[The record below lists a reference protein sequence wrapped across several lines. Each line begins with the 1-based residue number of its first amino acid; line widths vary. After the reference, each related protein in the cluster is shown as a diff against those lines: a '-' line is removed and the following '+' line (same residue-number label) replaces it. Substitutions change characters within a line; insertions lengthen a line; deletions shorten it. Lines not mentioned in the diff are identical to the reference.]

1 MNLIKSLVRRRQ
13 FLLATGLGS
22 TCALTCKEIV
32 GFINPAVQANAALAA
47 SVKAV
52 VNKCPHLLSPLRI
65 RNVMLKNRI
74 MHSVSPTYLMQGP
87 ENFPTDAYRNHYS
100 NMAKN
105 AAIVSINTH
114 YGKYPRSWD
123 SNTDYSKLG
132 YHFSDDTW
140 QNAPTVYN
148 YVQRMI
154 EDIHCE
160 GALVLFAGATG
171 GFSGRG
177 PDWAEGPEGAHYY
190 GNAAAAQAAT
200 GSQGQASGRGAAPG
214 GVAAPGG
221 AGAQGQGRGAGP
233 GPGGPQASLSIKDI
247 VAQAKEAEDKG
258 YDVYQLNTT
267 SLEAAQAVRS
277 ATNLILMASLRA
289 GGGGGMGAPRSGESH
304 RKIRW
309 NYPNVAF
316 DMADGEK
323 NPGITNINQPT
334 AAELEQAV
342 EQARKLEGIV
352 DFVFIRDSR
361 YAHPNSFIQD
371 QDRPFT
377 LGYAEAIKKAGV
389 KILTCPGSGFHDPVQ
404 NDEFIASGKTDMVS
418 MTTPFF
424 ADPELVEKVAAGR
437 ADDIVPCI
445 QCHDCHG
452 ISSTH
457 GPYYGLCNVNPKWAA
472 PVYKLQNIH
481 APKAKKNI
489 AVIGGGP
496 AGMKAAIVAAERGH
510 KVTLYEKDAALGGLL
525 QFSDHSQLRWN
536 HKVFKDYLINQVKKA
551 GIEVHMKTTATAA
564 MIKAKGYDTVLVA
577 TGAEPVISKMPG
589 ADADNVF
596 NILTCYSNKKALGK
610 NVVMIGAGRIG
621 SEAAI
626 GMVKDGHKVLAITG
640 DKDLIETQCIGPH
653 NMMNQKRILMNH
665 PDYDCALEA
674 TVKSITG
681 GKVTYVDSQGNEK
694 SVQADSIVIYS
705 GLKPRM
711 DEAEKFIGTADQVLL
726 LGDCT
731 GKNGNI
737 QKTIRSAFFTA
748 SQV

>member
-1 MNLIKSLVRRRQ
+1 
-13 FLLATGLGS
+13 
-22 TCALTCKEIV
+22 
-32 GFINPAVQANAALAA
+32 
-47 SVKAV
+47 
-52 VNKCPHLLSPLRI
+52 
-65 RNVMLKNRI
+65 
-74 MHSVSPTYLMQGP
+74 MQGP

-114 YGKYPRSWD
+114 FGKYPRSWD

-132 YHFSDDTW
+132 YHFADDTW
-140 QNAPTVYN
+140 LDAPTVHN
-148 YVQRMI
+148 YYQRMI

-177 PDWAEGPEGAHYY
+177 PQWAEGPEGSHLYNSVAE
-190 GNAAAAQAAT
+190 AQAAT
-200 GSQGQASGRGAAPG
+200 AAYAQASGKAASSG
-214 GVAAPGG
+214 G
-221 AGAQGQGRGAGP
+221 
-233 GPGGPQASLSIKDI
+233 GPGGPQGGGTPGGAAQGGAGRQGQAAVNIKDI
-247 VAQAKEAEDKG
+247 VEQAKTAEAKG
-258 YDVYQLNTT
+258 YDVYQLNTN
-267 SLEAAQAVRS
+267 SLEAAQAVRA
-277 ATNLILMASLRA
+277 ATNLILMSSLRV
-289 GGGGGMGAPRSGESH
+289 GSSGGMGAAMSGTGNREL
-304 RKIRW
+304 KW
-309 NYPNVAF
+309 NYPNAAF
-316 DMADGEK
+316 DVADGEK
-323 NPGITNINQPT
+323 NPGITNVNQPT
-334 AAELEQAV
+334 ADEIEQAV
-342 EQARKLEGIV
+342 EQARRLEGIV

-371 QDRPFT
+371 QDAPFT
-377 LGYAEAIKKAGV
+377 LAYAEAIKKAGI

-437 ADDIVPCI
+437 ADDVIPCI
-445 QCHDCHG
+445 QCQDCHG

-481 APKAKKNI
+481 APKAIKKV

-510 KVTLYEKDAALGGLL
+510 QVTLYEKDAALGGLL
-525 QFSDHSQLRWN
+525 QFSDHSKWRWN

-551 GIEVHMKTTATAA
+551 GINVHLKTAA
-564 MIKAKGYDTVLVA
+564 TPEMIKAGKYDTVLVA

-589 ADADNVF
+589 ADAGNVF
-596 NILTCYSNKKALGK
+596 NILSCYSNKKELGK

-626 GMVKDGHKVLAITG
+626 GIVKDGHKVFTITG
-640 DKDLIETQCIGPH
+640 EKDLIETECIGPH

-665 PDYDCALEA
+665 PDYNCALDA
-674 TVKSITG
+674 TVKDITG
-681 GKVTYVDSQGNEK
+681 GKVTYVDSKGVEK

-711 DEAEKFIGTADQVLL
+711 DEAEKFIGSAGQVLL

-737 QKTIRSAFFTA
+737 QKSIRSAFFVA